1 MVHYELLGR
10 DLEAILRGILSFLGL
25 EVDERRLKV
34 TTFTL
39 VTNTRSNVSL
49 IDTAHPQCTMD
60 NREGAFHR
68 KKMTLKN
75 DDSIPKWDPYT
86 SEQRQMLNLRQLL

>member
-34 TTFTL
+34 TTYTL

-49 IDTAHPQCTMD
+49 IDTAQPQCTVD
-60 NREGAFHR
+60 NSEGAFHR
-68 KKMTLKN
+68 KKRTLEN

-86 SEQRQMLNLRQLL
+86 NEQRQMLNLRQLL